1 MRDVRI
7 KVMQTGSNSSFN
19 VFVFS
24 SLRGGGGGGSSS
36 SDTTKPTYPHVITSE
51 RLLTCM

>member
-19 VFVFS
+19 VVCIQQFE
-24 SLRGGGGGGSSS
+24 GGGGGSSS
-36 SDTTKPTYPHVITSE
+36 SDTIKPTYPHVITSE